1 MTEFKRTVRLID
13 IPYGKIDQSIE
24 ASADECI
31 AIAERLGL
39 EAMSGFSASFE
50 LSRAENSPIIGVEG
64 SLNADIRQLCVVT
77 LEPFDGTVTEAFSAS
92 FTTEPPTPDDGSE
105 VVIDAALDDE
115 PEPIV
120 GGRIDLGELAV
131 QMLSLALDPYP
142 RRPGVPPAELVFG
155 APPQPGDDA
164 DLTGGTSDKPFA
176 VLERWKRRP

>member
-13 IPYGKIDQSIE
+13 IPYGKTDESVE
-24 ASADECI
+24 ASADECA

-39 EAMSGFSASFE
+39 EAMSTLSASFE
-50 LSRAENSPIIGVEG
+50 LSRVENSPIIGVEG

-77 LEPFDGTVTEAFSAS
+77 LEPFDSTVTEAFSAS
-92 FTTEPPTPDDGSE
+92 FTTEPPTSDDGSE

-142 RRPGVPPAELVFG
+142 RRPGLPPAELVFG
-155 APPQPGDDA
+155 APVSPGDDGDPQGA
-164 DLTGGTSDKPFA
+164 ASDKPFA
-176 VLERWKRRP
+176 ALERWKRRP